1 MFVRGE
7 RRCRKISAKMGVY
20 TVRNTAKLSNM
31 NNENDSDGDDDM
43 SGNESQHSGSSD
55 QKGDSSE
62 ADGFDSDS
70 SELDEPECDRR
81 TAGFVKYMGEFA
93 LYFCLHGTII
103 SIYHM

>member
-1 MFVRGE
+1 MP
-7 RRCRKISAKMGVY
+7 
-20 TVRNTAKLSNM
+20 TL
-31 NNENDSDGDDDM
+31 NNDNDSDGDDDM

-81 TAGFVKYMGEFA
+81 TAGFVKYMGEFSS
-93 LYFCLHGTII
+93 TIFGGRV
-103 SIYHM
+103 HLGFF

>member
-1 MFVRGE
+1 M
-7 RRCRKISAKMGVY
+7 
-20 TVRNTAKLSNM
+20 RNSTKLATI
-31 NNENDSDGDDDM
+31 NNGNDSDGDDDM

-81 TAGFVKYMGEFA
+81 TAGFVKHMGKRVHVSFITFRIE
-93 LYFCLHGTII
+93 I
-103 SIYHM
+103 